1 MKGLNMSNANNN
13 AAKVLS
19 RSAWNAYRTAYSLL
33 GKEVL
38 DTSRGVAVLAD
49 TIHVRLN
56 SEILI
61 SGVLLSYGCA
71 PFEPRHAMRVEVA
84 GLLSVALNAAAE
96 AGDTKYAEKLSEMA
110 APHGRRVEV
119 SLPLV
124 FPNDW
129 PSLGDWAQ
137 PLGWTN
143 GHDALIQEVAL
154 AANGAV
160 TLVGNFSHEDP
171 SRLTELSRRLVRLP
185 KQRSLRVPVRSP
197 LSQADEKPAS
207 APATVVPLQKPAPRA
222 ASPIVNGDPAQLGS
236 AE

>member
-1 MKGLNMSNANNN
+1 MSNANTN

-61 SGVLLSYGCA
+61 SGVLLHYGCA
-71 PFEPRHAMRVEVA
+71 PFEPRHTMRVEVA

-96 AGDTKYAEKLSEMA
+96 AGDTKYAEKLNEMA
-110 APHGRRVEV
+110 VPHGRRVEV

-129 PSLGDWAQ
+129 PTLGDWAQ

-143 GHDALIQEVAL
+143 GHDSLIQEVSL
-154 AANGAV
+154 QANGSV
-160 TLVGNFSHEDP
+160 TLAGNFHHEDP

-185 KQRSLRVPVRSP
+185 KQRSMRVPVRPP
-197 LSQADEKPAS
+197 LSPIDEKPAS
-207 APATVVPLQKPAPRA
+207 APAPTAQPQKQPVRA